1 MKLEKDRTM
10 DWFTVS
16 LLALLA
22 PMPFI
27 AAVIITAI
35 IVLAAA
41 QATTLLYRWFGRVQ
55 RSGFEQ
61 AKALAN

>member
-1 MKLEKDRTM
+1 M

-35 IVLAAA
+35 IVLAVA
-41 QATTLLYRWFGRVQ
+41 QATTLLYRWFGQAQ